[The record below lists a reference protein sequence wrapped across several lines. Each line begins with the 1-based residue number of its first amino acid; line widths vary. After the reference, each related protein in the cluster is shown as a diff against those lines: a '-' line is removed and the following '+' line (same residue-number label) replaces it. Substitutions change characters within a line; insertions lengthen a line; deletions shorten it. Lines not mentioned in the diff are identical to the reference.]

1 MYILHLVIFIR
12 CHFIDRGIFI
22 NRMAGFYLY
31 VSNTTLKED
40 GKLCYHSS
48 EREILSED
56 QHINCS
62 VQGRYVIY
70 FNERQPNATDFSYYS
85 QFAFNELC
93 EVEVYGKSRKL
104 NKYSYKQNNIKIVP
118 FSPCIKK

>member
-1 MYILHLVIFIR
+1 MYILHFVIFIR
-12 CHFIDRGIFI
+12 CHFIDRGVFI
-22 NRMAGFYLY
+22 TRMAGFYLY

-85 QFAFNELC
+85 KFAFNELC

-104 NKYSYKQNNIKIVP
+104 KKNNRTNKLILKLPPLPPV
-118 FSPCIKK
+118 